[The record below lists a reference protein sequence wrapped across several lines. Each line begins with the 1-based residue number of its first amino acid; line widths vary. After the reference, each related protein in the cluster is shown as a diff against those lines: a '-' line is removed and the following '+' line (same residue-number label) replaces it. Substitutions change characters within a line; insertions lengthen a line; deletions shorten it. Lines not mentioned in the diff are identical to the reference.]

1 MTLSPPEMVNKS
13 KDVKLKV
20 EERVRSGGMGLP
32 NPQRWF
38 RLYGSVQCHIELYRQ
53 FRLVIPVDLK

>member
-32 NPQRWF
+32 NPQR
-38 RLYGSVQCHIELYRQ
+38 
-53 FRLVIPVDLK
+53 